1 MKKLTNMQKLRKYA
15 KWAKAEYG
23 TDIKVSLDGK
33 VSIRRKLISDWHRE
47 MWEWIAEHPE
57 QTKLDFL
64 CSRMLG
70 KKHTGHVTLLSLHS
84 ECFACLYSG
93 MLGECDYINISH
105 CEYYCPFF
113 ENVNCCCD
121 GLYDAYEDAYDRED
135 YEEVSRLAKEIAN
148 LEWKW
153 RDGNEIQ
160 Q

>member
-1 MKKLTNMQKLRKYA
+1 MKELTNMQKLRKYA

-47 MWEWIAEHPE
+47 MWQWIAEHPD

-84 ECFACLYSG
+84 ECFACLYN
-93 MLGECDYINISH
+93 NILEQKDIDSDEVLY
-105 CEYYCPFF
+105 CKCCPFGQS
-113 ENVNCCCD
+113 VNCCCG
-121 GLYDAYEDAYDRED
+121 GLYDAYEDAYDRQD
-135 YEEVSRLAKEIAN
+135 YEEASRLAKEIAN

-160 Q
+160 

>member
-1 MKKLTNMQKLRKYA
+1 MKELTNMQKLRKYA

-47 MWEWIAEHPE
+47 MWEWIAEHPD

-105 CEYYCPFF
+105 CEYCPFC
-113 ENVNCCCD
+113 ESVNCCCG
-121 GLYDAYEDAYDRED
+121 GLYDTYEDAYDRQD

>member
-1 MKKLTNMQKLRKYA
+1 MKELTNMQKLRKYA

-47 MWEWIAEHPE
+47 MWEWIAEHPD

-84 ECFACLYSG
+84 ECFACLYNNI
-93 MLGECDYINISH
+93 LEREAIDY
-105 CEYYCPFF
+105 CKYCPFS
-113 ENVNCCCD
+113 ESANYCCG
-121 GLYDAYEDAYDRED
+121 GLYDAYEDAYDRQD

-160 Q
+160 

>member
-1 MKKLTNMQKLRKYA
+1 MKELTNMQKLRKYA

-47 MWEWIAEHPE
+47 MWEWIAEHPN

-64 CSRMLG
+64 CSRILG

-93 MLGECDYINISH
+93 MLGEYDYSNISH

-113 ENVNCCCD
+113 ESVNCCCG
-121 GLYDAYEDAYDRED
+121 GLYDAYEDAYDRQD
-135 YEEVSRLAKEIAN
+135 YEEVSRLAMEIAN

-160 Q
+160 

>member
-15 KWAKAEYG
+15 KWAKSEYG

-33 VSIRRKLISDWHRE
+33 VSIRRKLISDWHKE
-47 MWEWIAEHPE
+47 MWEWIAEHPDR
-57 QTKLDFL
+57 TKLDFL

-105 CEYYCPFF
+105 CEYCPFY
-113 ENVNCCCD
+113 ESVNCCCG
-121 GLYDAYEDAYDRED
+121 GLYNAYENAYDRQD
-135 YEEVSRLAKEIAN
+135 YEEVSRLAMEIAN

>member
-1 MKKLTNMQKLRKYA
+1 MKELTNMQKLRKYA

-23 TDIKVSLDGK
+23 TDIEVSLDGK

-47 MWEWIAEHPE
+47 MWEWIAEHPD

-70 KKHTGHVTLLSLHS
+70 KKHTGHVTLLSLYS

-93 MLGECDYINISH
+93 MLVEYDYINIPH
-105 CEYYCPFF
+105 CEYCPFC
-113 ENVNCCCD
+113 ESVNCCCG
-121 GLYDAYEDAYDRED
+121 GLYDAYEDAYDRKD
-135 YEEVSRLAKEIAN
+135 YEEVSKLAREIAN

-160 Q
+160 